1 MGQCQSGNDKIESKD
16 AHDKTSNE
24 CEWHMRRAA
33 VGRSAT
39 DAEGWC
45 IQSVTFT
52 FTVGS
57 IGCFIYLFIFCKT
70 KSMF

>member
-16 AHDKTSNE
+16 AQDKTSNE

-33 VGRSAT
+33 VERST
-39 DAEGWC
+39 IDAECWC

-52 FTVGS
+52 VTVGNIEWFFFFVKQNQS
-57 IGCFIYLFIFCKT
+57 F
-70 KSMF
+70 